1 MNTNDSTNDY
11 SDLDE
16 INEGIL
22 MKNDDSNRNT
32 NKEC

>member
-1 MNTNDSTNDY
+1 MNTNDSTDDY

-32 NKEC
+32 NEEW

>member
-1 MNTNDSTNDY
+1 MNTNDSTSDY

-22 MKNDDSNRNT
+22 MKNDNSNRST
-32 NKEC
+32 NKE

>member
-22 MKNDDSNRNT
+22 MKNDNSNRST
-32 NKEC
+32 NKE